1 MAEGNFRQEQAWEH
15 VVRLAVWQ
23 DGPADRPM
31 TVAQE
36 LAHAAGTARLAQL
49 LAYKR
54 NLDPEMGFIV
64 GVLHDLGRIVTGV
77 KKDHGR
83 VGMNLVREYLLET
96 GDFSSEEIES
106 LVDAVGNHSF
116 KNQVGS
122 PLEELI
128 KDADV
133 LDSFFS
139 GRPSS
144 KPSAQVRREKV
155 LKEIGVT

>member
-1 MAEGNFRQEQAWEH
+1 MAESNLRQEKAWEY
-15 VVRLAVWQ
+15 VVELAVREYA
-23 DGPADRPM
+23 PSERPM

-36 LAHAAGTARLAQL
+36 LGHAAGTARLAQF

-64 GVLHDLGRIVTGV
+64 GVLHDLGRIITGV

-83 VGMNLVREYLLET
+83 VGMDFVKEYLAGT
-96 GDFSSEEIES
+96 GDFSQEEIES
-106 LVDAVGNHSF
+106 LVEAVGNHSG
-116 KNQVGS
+116 KDRVGS
-122 PLEELI
+122 PLEELV

-133 LDSFFS
+133 LDAHFS

-144 KPSAQVRREKV
+144 KPESVARLEQVLEEV
-155 LKEIGVT
+155 GL